1 MKNYKRALCIILA
14 SSGILLLSA
23 CRQDK
28 STDSSVTSSSL
39 SSQESAASQAEPTS
53 DTAQSSA
60 EPSDT
65 EENRIKAEIQ
75 EKTEQNGFGGI
86 DDTTLDKLSRLR
98 KNMTKEQVHE
108 VLGDP
113 DSYPPTGIYR
123 EQYYINENSN
133 KYIEVVILSDG
144 ITVYL
149 VDSELKNSV
158 IIL

>member
-1 MKNYKRALCIILA
+1 MKNYKRLLCIILA

-75 EKTEQNGFGGI
+75 EK
-86 DDTTLDKLSRLR
+86 S
-98 KNMTKEQVHE
+98 
-108 VLGDP
+108 
-113 DSYPPTGIYR
+113 S
-123 EQYYINENSN
+123 
-133 KYIEVVILSDG
+133 
-144 ITVYL
+144 
-149 VDSELKNSV
+149 
-158 IIL
+158 